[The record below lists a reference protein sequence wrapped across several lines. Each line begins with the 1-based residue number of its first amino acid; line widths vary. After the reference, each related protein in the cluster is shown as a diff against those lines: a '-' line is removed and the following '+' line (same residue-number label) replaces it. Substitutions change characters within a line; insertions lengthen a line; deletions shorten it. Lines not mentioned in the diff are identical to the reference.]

1 MLLPRASGAPPLPAL
16 RSLAWAVFLGVAVD
30 LGGTLVALGYFFT
43 YVVLGAVVSA
53 IASGGASPPAPSFE
67 SPAVL
72 AAGLVVGSFF
82 SFLGGYLAACLRPDR
97 AVLAGVLM
105 GLSTCLVAF
114 GPSVL
119 FSGTL
124 HAPPAELVAYALAF
138 IAAVL
143 GSALVRRRHPILLGS
158 A

>member
-1 MLLPRASGAPPLPAL
+1 MLHPLASGESPLPPQ

-30 LGGTLVALGYFFT
+30 LGGTLVFLGYFFT
-43 YVVLGAVVSA
+43 YVVLGAIVSA
-53 IASGGASPPAPSFE
+53 VASGGATPPAPSFE

-72 AAGLVVGSFF
+72 AAGFAVGTFF

-114 GPSVL
+114 GPSVF
-119 FSGTL
+119 FSGTF
-124 HAPPAELVAYALAF
+124 HTPPAELVAYALAF
-138 IAAVL
+138 LAAVL
-143 GSALVRRRHPILLGS
+143 GSALVRRRHPILHGS

>member
-1 MLLPRASGAPPLPAL
+1 MIHPLASSESPLPAQ

-30 LGGTLVALGYFFT
+30 LGGTLVALVYFFT

-53 IASGGASPPAPSFE
+53 VAFGGATPPVPSFE

-105 GLSTCLVAF
+105 GLSTCLLAF

-119 FSGTL
+119 LSGTL
-124 HAPPAELVAYALAF
+124 LAPPAELVAYALAF
-138 IAAVL
+138 LAAVL
-143 GSALVRRRHPILLGS
+143 GSALVRRRHPILHGS